1 MIQLIA
7 TVFCFFAAMFW
18 YDSVVKAETYI
29 ELFFNLWFAII
40 FSGLFLMGVI
50 VFAVS

>member
-18 YDSVVKAETYI
+18 YDSAVKADAYI
-29 ELFFNLWFAII
+29 ELFFNLGFAII
-40 FSGLFLMGVI
+40 FAGLFLMGVI
-50 VFAVS
+50 VFATS

>member
-18 YDSVVKAETYI
+18 YNSWLKSDWWLEQ
-29 ELFFNLWFAII
+29 LFNLWFALI
-40 FSGLFLMGVI
+40 FSGIFLWGVVTLAI
-50 VFAVS
+50 S